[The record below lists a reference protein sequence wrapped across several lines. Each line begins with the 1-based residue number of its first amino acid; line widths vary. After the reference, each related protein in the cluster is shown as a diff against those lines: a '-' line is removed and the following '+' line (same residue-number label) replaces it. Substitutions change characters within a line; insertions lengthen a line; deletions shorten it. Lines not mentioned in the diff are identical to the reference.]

1 MRKKHHQPSLL
12 GRLLSHIPQNQRW
25 LFPFYQAGQLFL
37 TEETFVSASLPDE
50 WDGFTIAYCS
60 DIHFGPMVS
69 TARATNLIRKM
80 NGLHADVVLLG
91 GDYGETTQ
99 TGIDFFNAV
108 PAPSARLGVFAAI
121 GNHDLKGSEEQFGTL
136 LQTMQKKGITPLQ
149 NASFTLR
156 GNSADIVF
164 CSTDDSKL
172 GAPDIGV
179 LYVRHE
185 RPSFVIF
192 FPHSP
197 DILPRI
203 FKRPGKAFDLAVC
216 GHTHGGQIT
225 LFGHS
230 LHSSSKYGD
239 RYRSG
244 WIEENGHFIFVSNG
258 VGTSLMPL
266 RLGAPPQ
273 YHLLTLKKA

>member
-1 MRKKHHQPSLL
+1 MHKRHCQPSLL
-12 GRLLSHIPQNQRW
+12 GRLLSYVPQNKKW

-37 TEETFVSASLPDE
+37 TEEVFASSSLPDE
-50 WDGFTIAYCS
+50 WDGFTLAYCS

-69 TARATNLIRKM
+69 AVRATNLIKKM
-80 NGLHADVVLLG
+80 NDLQADMMLLG

-108 PAPSARLGVFAAI
+108 SPPSARLGVWAAI
-121 GNHDLKGSEEQFGTL
+121 GNHDLKGSKEQFATL
-136 LQTMQKKGITPLQ
+136 IQTMQKKGITPLQ
-149 NASFTLR
+149 NASFTLH
-156 GNSADIVF
+156 GKNSDMVF
-164 CSTDDSKL
+164 CSTDDSKF
-172 GAPDIGV
+172 GTPDIDV
-179 LYVRHE
+179 LYTQYE
-185 RPSFVIF
+185 RPTFVVF

-203 FKRPGKAFDLAVC
+203 FKRPEKAFDLAIC

-225 LFGHS
+225 LCGHS

-244 WIEENGHFIFVSNG
+244 WIRENGHSIFVSNG